1 MISTASLCT
10 TGVSGLDE
18 ILGGG
23 LPRNCL
29 YLVDGNPGVGKTTL
43 ALQFLLQGLKE
54 KERCLY
60 ITLSETKPELDAVA
74 RSHGWSLEGI
84 DIIELSAI
92 ERSLAGKSQNTMFQ
106 SAEVEL
112 NHLSKLLLD
121 ELDRIRPSR
130 VVLDSLSE
138 MRLLAQNPLRY
149 RRQILTFK
157 QRFAERSGTVLLLD
171 DRSAVGPDVQVH
183 SIVHGLVSMVM
194 APLKYGMFR
203 RDPVGHQAAR
213 R

>member
-1 MISTASLCT
+1 MTSSASLCT
-10 TGVSGLDE
+10 TGVPGLDD

-112 NHLSKLLLD
+112 NHLSKLLL
-121 ELDRIRPSR
+121 EEVERIRPSR

-138 MRLLAQNPLRY
+138 MRL
-149 RRQILTFK
+149 RRTRCVI
-157 QRFAERSGTVLLLD
+157 AGRSSPSS
-171 DRSAVGPDVQVH
+171 SALP
-183 SIVHGLVSMVM
+183 S
-194 APLKYGMFR
+194 A
-203 RDPVGHQAAR
+203 AAR
-213 R
+213 YCCSMTAARWAPTSRCTASCTAWSRW